1 MQKPAMEMLETAAV
15 AGAIQL
21 ATRAGA
27 AVADGAGKA
36 SSSVSKM
43 MSGRNLVS
51 IANVGRVEPIVLLDS
66 DCINVDYISDVMQS
80 VHAIFS
86 GYYLQAVHMINEVGS
101 VSIAERL
108 GPLNPGH
115 GFAYESI
122 KIEASKRFKLRVA
135 TEDNTG
141 AAAGTATP
149 PPKPPKLRHGVDIDT
164 YKDQAASAN
173 LSVGKLYNVS
183 LTSGGHEVSVPIA
196 VRLMVNVMPSRLLS
210 ELFTYRDA
218 FDTNMKERWH
228 AYRAGQL
235 DFFKD
240 LVLCNDIIDKYR
252 RMAIRD
258 KTGLGAKILDRE
270 ASNVMRA
277 LSGKDSFS
285 TASNI
290 AVISNDTLGMI
301 ENELGGRFANSKVRR
316 SIFENSNL
324 MLLVVIDK
332 QFERVTIYTRDI
344 DAHTTLSIKD
354 IKASNKSSG
363 PDVTEIMR
371 AYLMGSSPSH
381 I

>member
-1 MQKPAMEMLETAAV
+1 MLETAAV

-27 AVADGAGKA
+27 AVADGAGKSA
-36 SSSVSKM
+36 SSVSKM

-135 TEDNTG
+135 TEDNARDKKEDAPRT
-141 AAAGTATP
+141 
-149 PPKPPKLRHGVDIDT
+149 PKLPQHGVEIDT

-270 ASNVMRA
+270 ASNVLRA

-324 MLLVVIDK
+324 MLLVIIDK